1 MITIGLSNPGITYTL
16 NQFINLKSIDSIT
29 YSNFAVLNRSID
41 HPELVY
47 AIDNLIY
54 QYMDEIKEKQK
65 TCTLTLEQKIQ
76 YAYKPKLL
84 SYDIYGSTEAYFII
98 LALNGMCNAKE
109 FDLEEQ
115 KLYLLLP
122 SDLNDLLSQISNA
135 EKNYRKLN
143 RSDQNI

>member
-1 MITIGLSNPGITYTL
+1 MISIGSSNASTTYTL

-29 YSNFAVLNRSID
+29 YANFAVLNRSID

-54 QYMDEIKEKQK
+54 SYMDELKEKQK
-65 TCTLTLEQKIQ
+65 TCTFTLEQKIQ

-84 SYDIYGSTEAYFII
+84 AYDVYGSTEAYFII
-98 LALNGMCNAKE
+98 LALNGMCNVKE

-122 SDLNDLLSQISNA
+122 SDMNNLLSQIYNA
-135 EKNYRKLN
+135 EKQFRKLN
-143 RSDQNI
+143 RESQNI